1 MLRKDGHKTIVVVVG
16 FVIAVGAIAVIQ
28 CVAIIQCG
36 QFSLEFI
43 VRWRTSE
50 FSGGSF
56 HPKENV
62 DHPKPTSEMVAQLGP
77 FKVPGITEHLDY
89 IKGTLVDHMDVLCS
103 YAGYSCY
110 CSICCGELL

>member
-1 MLRKDGHKTIVVVVG
+1 MLPLFNVW
-16 FVIAVGAIAVIQ
+16 
-28 CVAIIQCG
+28 

-43 VRWRTSE
+43 GLWRTSE

-62 DHPKPTSEMVAQLGP
+62 DHPKPTTEMVAQLGP

-89 IKGTLVDHMDVLCS
+89 IKGTLVLCS
-103 YAGYSCY
+103 YAVDSGIPAIAVFVVVSYFKHIQIWAIYSDL
-110 CSICCGELL
+110 SRGHPKR